1 MPGKMREV
9 PRHVAAVLV
18 AEGVDHEPIPRRDI
32 GIRRGV
38 ASGLGVRD
46 AGEIER
52 AVTAFARRAGPC
64 RTRWSHREAPIVQRD
79 LIITLAARHWL
90 PAVYSL
96 RFFVTSGGLISFGA
110 DTIERSG
117 VRPRTLTASSR
128 ARNRPTQR

>member
-38 ASGLGVRD
+38 AFGLGVRD

-64 RTRWSHREAPIVQRD
+64 RTRWSDREAP
-79 LIITLAARHWL
+79 TLDSH
-90 PAVYSL
+90 AVL
-96 RFFVTSGGLISFGA
+96 
-110 DTIERSG
+110 
-117 VRPRTLTASSR
+117 
-128 ARNRPTQR
+128 